1 MVTGIAGY
9 RLRPVGM
16 TPGFPSRM
24 IGTRE
29 RDGVRVAVVL
39 DALGGSAAAG
49 EGSGVS
55 GYPTPDGR
63 DTTAGAAV
71 PGVLP
76 VGEVLHLG
84 DAVAVVYVDPPR
96 HTLAELAALG
106 PLPADA
112 IAYAVVRVARVLT
125 SLRELGIPH
134 PGVTAEAVWV
144 TATGDLIVGDLGR
157 PAGPLD
163 PDLPVRSALDLAGE
177 LLGDLGAATPGV
189 ARLGLDREAA

>member
-84 DAVAVVYVDPPR
+84 DAVAVV
-96 HTLAELAALG
+96 G
-106 PLPADA
+106 ADLD
-112 IAYAVVRVARVLT
+112 RVARA
-125 SLRELGIPH
+125 SG
-134 PGVTAEAVWV
+134 AC
-144 TATGDLIVGDLGR
+144 VG
-157 PAGPLD
+157 
-163 PDLPVRSALDLAGE
+163 
-177 LLGDLGAATPGV
+177 
-189 ARLGLDREAA
+189 